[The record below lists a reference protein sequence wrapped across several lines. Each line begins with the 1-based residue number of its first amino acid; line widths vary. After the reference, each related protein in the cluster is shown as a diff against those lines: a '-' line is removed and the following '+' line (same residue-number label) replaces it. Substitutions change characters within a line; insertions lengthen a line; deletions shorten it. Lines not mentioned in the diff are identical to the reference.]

1 MVVLKKNT
9 ILSAV
14 PQSCIKK
21 RISALRSRKKKKTAY
36 YNRVLRT
43 FYSLHFELQFHA
55 GSVALQLTL
64 KSHKFN
70 ICDFHKLCP
79 HINSY
84 NQSCL
89 IYVNLAILCR
99 IAHLIKHIKAIFS
112 KSYTKINK
120 RWCRNAR
127 CAAIND
133 VRQTKYISSSCCC
146 VSSSYTSTKERSK
159 IWKFENVL
167 FDICCVD
174 SVLHTCVQRKA
185 ADSHVDCS

>member
-1 MVVLKKNT
+1 MNDLQTIAIRLKVFEPNFKLDINGGFEEKYHSFRCSNAILHKKKNQRT
-9 ILSAV
+9 
-14 PQSCIKK
+14 QKQ
-21 RISALRSRKKKKTAY
+21 KKKTKTAY

-120 RWCRNAR
+120 R
-127 CAAIND
+127 
-133 VRQTKYISSSCCC
+133 
-146 VSSSYTSTKERSK
+146 
-159 IWKFENVL
+159 
-167 FDICCVD
+167 
-174 SVLHTCVQRKA
+174 
-185 ADSHVDCS
+185 